1 MPATAPA
8 LREIALS
15 RRGYLSYDVEYA
27 FSKLLDREMQY
38 QRDVELRKSHLRTR
52 YDFNEMDLFRMLD
65 VGGRQLISRDDIR
78 FFMRDLGIPVDEN
91 GLDALIR
98 RLDHDGDER
107 LSYSEFLEACATGG
121 IAPRESL
128 PR

>member
-1 MPATAPA
+1 
-8 LREIALS
+8 
-15 RRGYLSYDVEYA
+15 
-27 FSKLLDREMQY
+27 MQY